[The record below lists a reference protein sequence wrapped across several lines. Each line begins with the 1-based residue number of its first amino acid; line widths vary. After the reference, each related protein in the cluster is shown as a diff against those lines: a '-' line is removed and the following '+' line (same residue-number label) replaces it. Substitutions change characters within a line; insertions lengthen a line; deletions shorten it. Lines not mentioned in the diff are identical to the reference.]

1 MGLSA
6 FMGFALCFW
15 SDTFTAAVGT
25 FFGLSADHRVVLRSL
40 PSAFLFRLQ
49 RGWRE
54 KSQISDQLGSCGSL
68 FAVRATLLASIRF
81 LRKPAEVVEAFFDW
95 HRRRGAGKSQ

>member
-6 FMGFALCFW
+6 FVGFALCFW
-15 SDTFTAAVGT
+15 SDTFRAAAVT

-49 RGWRE
+49 RGRRE
-54 KSQISDQLGSCGSL
+54 KYQISDQLGSR
-68 FAVRATLLASIRF
+68 FAVRTTLLASIRF
-81 LRKPAEVVEAFFDW
+81 ARKSAEVVEAFFDW
-95 HRRRGAGKSQ
+95 HHCRGAGKSQ